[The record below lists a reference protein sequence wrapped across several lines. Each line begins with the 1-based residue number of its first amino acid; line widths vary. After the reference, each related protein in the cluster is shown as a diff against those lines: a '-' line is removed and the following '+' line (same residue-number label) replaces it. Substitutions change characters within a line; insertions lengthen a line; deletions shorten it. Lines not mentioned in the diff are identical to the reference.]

1 MFGRIIGISGV
12 VVSFVAGGMTSASAQ
27 SNVALVIG
35 NSHYQHAAPLPTTA
49 ADAAVI
55 AETLRAAGY
64 DVTPAND
71 VRQSD
76 FSLLLRIF
84 LGKLAAGGNNATG
97 FFYYAGYA
105 AQSDGQNYL
114 VPVDASITNAGDVAS
129 QAFRL
134 GELVDA
140 FAGTPAGARIVVL
153 DASYAHGFGSGGAQ
167 PVPPGLAPMSAPAG
181 MMIASAAGP
190 GEVAGVASGNSLFTH
205 MVSRL
210 ARLPGLGLDR
220 VFMTVSGRVNQATNG
235 GQTPW
240 MTSALTTDVTL
251 FAMPQPAAP
260 AAAPAPAAATAPAP
274 AVATAPTPAVVSA
287 PAAPP
292 QAEEAKQPTKKEK
305 QHAAERS
312 RPRKA
317 ARTGPAES
325 APDAPPPSIPL
336 SIGIGGVG
344 IGIGGIGIGIGR

>member
-1 MFGRIIGISGV
+1 MFGRIIGIGGV
-12 VVSFVAGGMTSASAQ
+12 VASFVTCGMTSASAQ

-35 NSHYQHAAPLPTTA
+35 NSHYQHAAPLPTTP
-49 ADAAVI
+49 ADADAI

-76 FSLLLRIF
+76 FGLLLRIF
-84 LGKLAAGGNNATG
+84 LGKLAAGGSGTTG

-114 VPVDASITNAGDVAS
+114 VPVDAAITGAGDVAGQS
-129 QAFRL
+129 FRL

-153 DASYAHGFGSGGAQ
+153 DASYVHGFGRGGEQ

-190 GEVAGVASGNSLFTH
+190 GEVAGAATGNSLFTH

-210 ARLPGLGLDR
+210 ARLPGLDLER
-220 VFMTVSGRVNQATNG
+220 VFKTVSGRVNQATNG
-235 GQTPW
+235 SQTPW
-240 MTSALTTDVTL
+240 MMSALTTDVTL

-260 AAAPAPAAATAPAP
+260 APPPAAATAPVPAP
-274 AVATAPTPAVVSA
+274 AVATTPASHSD
-287 PAAPP
+287 
-292 QAEEAKQPTKKEK
+292 EAKQPTKKEK
-305 QHAAERS
+305 QRAAERS

-317 ARTGPAES
+317 ARTSPAES

-336 SIGIGGVG
+336 G
-344 IGIGGIGIGIGR
+344 IGIGGIGIGIGGRGIGIGIGQ